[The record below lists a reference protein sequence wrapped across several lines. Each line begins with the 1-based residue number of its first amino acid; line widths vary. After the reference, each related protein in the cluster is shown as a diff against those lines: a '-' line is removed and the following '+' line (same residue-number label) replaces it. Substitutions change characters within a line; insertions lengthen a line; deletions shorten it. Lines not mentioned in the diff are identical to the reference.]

1 MLELAQNLHLTTVP
15 SLLVTHIRGLIT
27 PFITT
32 HEPPSR
38 PDLHYL
44 PFHFWGSA

>member
-1 MLELAQNLHLTTVP
+1 MVVISKAISPLICIVT
-15 SLLVTHIRGLIT
+15 LLKT

-38 PDLHYL
+38 PYL
-44 PFHFWGSA
+44 EVHG